1 MELNDVTQK
10 IIGCAIEVH
19 RHLGP
24 GLLESAY
31 QECLIFELELA
42 NMNVRSEIEM
52 PITYKGLELDK
63 GYTMD
68 LLVEESVVVELKSVE
83 ALRDE
88 HKAQT
93 LTYLRLGD
101 FKVGLLINFN
111 VSKLTDG
118 LVRIVNNF

>member
-31 QECLIFELELA
+31 QECLIYELELA

-88 HKAQT
+88 HKSQT